1 MEKLDISLQ
10 TEKRKNFTVLKS
22 VNSAHVENL
31 KFVKGK
37 LADYSRKQKIL
48 VVKNKDRKS
57 QK

>member
-10 TEKRKNFTVLKS
+10 MEKRKNFTVLKS

-37 LADYSRKQKIL
+37 LAD
-48 VVKNKDRKS
+48 
-57 QK
+57 